1 MEPTFYEA
9 LDAFIKAV
17 QGEKTEYPTL
27 WDGLM
32 AQVIA
37 EAAVDSLKTN
47 QPVKI
52 TYWSPEQLSN

>member
-1 MEPTFYEA
+1 
-9 LDAFIKAV
+9 V

-37 EAAVDSLKTN
+37 EAAFDSLKTN

-52 TYWSPEQLSN
+52 TYLSAEELSH